1 MSRSAVVPATLDRLD
16 LNVAPFLN
24 EAAVE
29 RALRGSRPW
38 DLAMYPEPG
47 VPRLEAA
54 IATSGGVSS
63 DEVLVGNGSDEILD
77 LAMRALVP
85 RGGSLGVVEPSFG
98 MYDHFVRANG
108 IALGRARIRDGLP
121 VEALVS
127 LRADAYF
134 LPSPN
139 NPTGTLFT
147 REEISSFL
155 DRVDAPVLLDEA
167 YAEFARQ
174 DLRALARERG
184 NVLVTRTFS
193 KAYGL
198 PGIRVGYVLGA
209 RELVARLRAIRMPYN
224 VTSWSERAALEA
236 LADPGF
242 VDRTVAYVERE
253 RDRLLGALREGG
265 WPVWPSRASFLFVG
279 PLRDGTRVREG
290 LRSRGI
296 VVKPVPWP
304 GGDEGTSLRI
314 SVGTEDQNAR
324 LLDALREVAPSPR

>member
-1 MSRSAVVPATLDRLD
+1 MSRPAVAPASLDRLD

-54 IATSGGVSS
+54 IATRVGVAA
-63 DEVLVGNGSDEILD
+63 DEVLVGNGSDEVLD

-98 MYDHFVRANG
+98 MYDHFARANG
-108 IALGRARIRDGLP
+108 IEVRRARIWDGFP
-121 VEALVS
+121 GEALES
-127 LRADAYF
+127 LRADVYF
-134 LPSPN
+134 VASPN

-147 REEISSFL
+147 REEFEGFL

-167 YAEFARQ
+167 YAEFAHQ
-174 DLRALARERG
+174 DLRALARERR

-198 PGIRVGYVLGA
+198 PGIRVGYVLGP

-224 VTSWSERAALEA
+224 LTSWSERAAFEA
-236 LADPGF
+236 LEDPGF
-242 VDRTVAYVERE
+242 VERTVAYVERE
-253 RDRLLGALREGG
+253 RALLLGALREGG

-279 PLRDGTRVREG
+279 PLRDAARVHEG
-290 LRSRGI
+290 LRARGI
-296 VVKPVPWP
+296 VVKAVPWP

-314 SVGTEDQNAR
+314 SVGTEDQNVR
-324 LLDALREVAPSPR
+324 LLEALGEVVPSPR